1 MYTNDSIII
10 IRHRDGKF
18 QREDITTENI
28 LMDGGISAEEN
39 RKNTIDRLRQDP
51 TVFFVLEPRDGRCEE
66 RATLT
71 GGYEIVVSIIDG
83 EKREATLAIRH
94 GGETLYEA
102 GYAWNPDE
110 IDYDY
115 LEDLTEDMIDFL
127 TGLEEDQEWLY
138 SRGYIKTR
146 TDTPQKERLSLF
158 DAEDVIQDAGYQSE
172 HIDVPFGYSPLLF
185 VVENEV
191 VLLGSRHFG
200 ENDLFVEVKRLR
212 WSGDKSELETVR
224 RYCDEYDGVE
234 LVEWEDGSLGFRSS
248 LSTWTRKGEFMDEVL
263 SRLGVIGDLLAK
275 IEEREEYPGVTP
287 RGIIMWRQHF
297 IYEAFDAS
305 LKLANVKF

>member
-1 MYTNDSIII
+1 MYTDNSIII
-10 IRHRDGKF
+10 IRRRGERI
-18 QREDITTENI
+18 QREDITTANV
-28 LMDGGISAEEN
+28 LMDSGLSAEQN
-39 RKNTIDRLRQDP
+39 RKNTIERLRQDP
-51 TVFFVLEPRDGRCEE
+51 TVIFILEPRDGRCEE
-66 RATLT
+66 KAVIRV
-71 GGYEIVVSIIDG
+71 GYELAVTITDG
-83 EKREATLAIRH
+83 EKREATLAIRQ

-102 GYAWNPDE
+102 GYEWNPDE

-146 TDTPQKERLSLF
+146 TDTPQKERLTLF
-158 DAEDVIQDAGYQSE
+158 DAEEAIQDAGYQSE
-172 HIDVPFGYSPLLF
+172 HIDVPVGYSPLLF

-191 VLLGSRHFG
+191 VLLGARHFG

-212 WSGDKSELETVR
+212 WSDDKSELETVR

-263 SRLGVIGDLLAK
+263 SRLGIIEDLLTK

-287 RGIIMWRQHF
+287 RGITMWRQHF